1 MLPQLLTGHEVL
13 HGRLQIVPLAVE
25 STDADVH
32 VRRSAQHRTTLLR
45 RKLQCLLVGAHGL
58 TEATLRTAYIG
69 QCESAAERVRPVPGV
84 EKARAGSRIR
94 LMCGLEISARPPC
107 QAKQRSGTPASEMV
121 VLRYEVECAACML
134 LGQSEVP

>member
-1 MLPQLLTGHEVL
+1 MLPQFLTGHEVL

-25 STDADVH
+25 SADADVH
-32 VRRSAQHRTTLLR
+32 VRRSAQHRGAVLC

-58 TEATLRTAYIG
+58 TETTLRNAYIR
-69 QCESAAERVRPVPGV
+69 QCDSAAESVGMVPGF
-84 EKARAGSRIR
+84 EKARPGSSIR

-107 QAKQRSGTPASEMV
+107 QAKQRCSASAPEIV
-121 VLRYEVECAACML
+121 ILRGEVERTPCML